1 VEATLIRITIQ
12 DGQQTISFPSDEQA
26 LLCLVAGCSVN
37 PTSLAE
43 LLIAS
48 DIYQRGIAAA
58 IMADLM
64 EFDKTLRREGPDFIH
79 ALISQARD
87 QGQPLDLTFQVFDDV
102 TGQAATQPLAGDLV
116 LIDLV
121 LRTIRASAGVHIPA
135 AGEVHIRAGETTRN
149 PKVTYILPQNWTVQ
163 PF

>member
-1 VEATLIRITIQ
+1 MRITIQ
-12 DGQQTISFPSDEQA
+12 DTQQTISFPGDEQA

-37 PTSLAE
+37 PKSLAE

-64 EFDKTLRREGPDFIH
+64 EFDKTLRREGADFIH
-79 ALISQARD
+79 ALISQTRE

-102 TGQAATQPLAGDLV
+102 TGQAATQPVAGELV
-116 LIDLV
+116 LIDL
-121 LRTIRASAGVHIPA
+121 LLQTIRASAGVHIPP
-135 AGEVHIRAGETTRN
+135 AGEVRIRAGESARN
-149 PKVTYILPQNWTVQ
+149 PKVTYILPQNWTVE
-163 PF
+163 PL

>member
-1 VEATLIRITIQ
+1 LIRITIK
-12 DGQQTISFPSDEQA
+12 DAQQTISFPGDEEA
-26 LLCLVAGCSVN
+26 LLRLVAGCSVN

-48 DIYQRGIAAA
+48 DIYQRGIAAT

-79 ALISQARD
+79 TLISQAQE
-87 QGQPLDLTFQVFDDV
+87 QGQPLDLTFQVFDEV
-102 TGQAATQPLAGDLV
+102 TGKVASQPVAGELV

-121 LRTIRASAGVHIPA
+121 AQTIRASAGVHIPT
-135 AGEVHIRAGETTRN
+135 AGEVRIRAGDTARN
-149 PKVTYILPQNWTVQ
+149 PKVTYILPHNWTVQ
-163 PF
+163 PL